1 MLLRAR
7 WVLPVASDAV
17 DDGAVVVRGGRIH
30 DVGPFSVVASRHP
43 GERLRDLGEAILFPG
58 FVNAHAHLELTLLR
72 GLLDD
77 LAFFPWIR
85 RVVELKADGLKA
97 DEYVFYSLL
106 GAAEMIR
113 AGTTCVADCS
123 DTGAPF
129 DALAL
134 SGLRGTMF
142 QEAFAPTPEMVP
154 HAIESLG
161 HRLDALQAMD
171 SGRVQVGISPHSTFM
186 SCEEMLR
193 ACAELATDR
202 LLPRSIHAAESAAEL
217 AFLADGT
224 GPIADHFRGR
234 GWPVQASGRGGIEQV
249 TAAGWLGLDVPV
261 QLVHAVAAT
270 AREIDALA
278 LASRTSSARI
288 GLAACPRSNAQL
300 GNGLP
305 DLRAWTSAGLCWGLG
320 TDGAPSAGTC
330 DMFSEMRFAYL
341 AERATARDPSAS
353 QARSILS
360 RATLESARALGLEAS
375 IGSLEVGKHA
385 DLAAVKMTAARC
397 LPVHE
402 PHAALVQCASACDV
416 ILTMVAGEVLFD
428 GKDVLTIDEERVA
441 ARCRER
447 AAVLDAG
454 LSGGGRPRA
463 SHRLRCPKATP

>member
-7 WVLPVASDAV
+7 WVLPVASDAI
-17 DDGAVVVRGGRIH
+17 DDGGVVVRGGRIH
-30 DVGPFSVVASRHP
+30 DVGPFAMVASRHP

-134 SGLRGTMF
+134 SGLRGLMF
-142 QEAFAPTPEMVP
+142 QEAFAPAPAMVP
-154 HAIESLG
+154 QAIASLG
-161 HRLDALQAMD
+161 LRLDALQSMD

-186 SCEEMLR
+186 ACEEMLR
-193 ACAELATDR
+193 ACADLAVRRR
-202 LLPRSIHAAESAAEL
+202 LPLSIHAAESAAET
-217 AFLADGT
+217 AFLSDGS

-234 GWPVQASGRGGIEQV
+234 GFPVPAPGRGGIAQV
-249 TAAGWLGLDVPV
+249 AAAGWLGLDVPV
-261 QLVHAVAAT
+261 QMVHATAAT
-270 AREIDALA
+270 AAELDALA
-278 LASRTSSARI
+278 AASRTSSAPI
-288 GLAACPRSNAQL
+288 GLAAGPRSNAQL

-305 DLRAWTSAGLCWGLG
+305 DLGAWTSRGLRWGLG

-341 AERATARDPSAS
+341 AQRAMAKDPAAS
-353 QARSILS
+353 QARSTLA

-375 IGSLEVGKHA
+375 IGSLEVGKLA
-385 DLAAVKMTAARC
+385 DLAAVKVTAARC

-402 PHAALVQCASACDV
+402 PHAVLVQCASASDV
-416 ILTMVAGEVLFD
+416 ILTMVSGEILFD

-447 AAVLDAG
+447 AAVLDEG

-463 SHRLRCPKATP
+463 SSRLR